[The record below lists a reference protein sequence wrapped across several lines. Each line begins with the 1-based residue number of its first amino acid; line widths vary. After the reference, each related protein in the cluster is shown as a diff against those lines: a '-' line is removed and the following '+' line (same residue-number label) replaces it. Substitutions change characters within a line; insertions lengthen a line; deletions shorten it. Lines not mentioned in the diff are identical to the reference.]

1 MEGCAEDVLS
11 CVHTVYYYYCTKG
24 EYRDPLKQ
32 VKSTINASHT
42 LDEKRHDD
50 LDSWRQVRRW
60 ELTSAVALSGRGGG

>member
-32 VKSTINASHT
+32 VKSTI
-42 LDEKRHDD
+42 DETR
-50 LDSWRQVRRW
+50 
-60 ELTSAVALSGRGGG
+60 LTRLTKSVMTISTAGGR